1 MLEKKRYETFYVI
14 ALVSEYILYGLCY
27 PMSGYNYNF
36 IDKAVLLFLI
46 IKFIFLCILILDTNI
61 MPLVF
66 TTLTGEVHL
75 SISDNRG
82 STWSRSQEEQQYSSF
97 QSGIYNSVVMIR
109 LYGKYK

>member
-1 MLEKKRYETFYVI
+1 
-14 ALVSEYILYGLCY
+14 
-27 PMSGYNYNF
+27 
-36 IDKAVLLFLI
+36 
-46 IKFIFLCILILDTNI
+46 

>member
-1 MLEKKRYETFYVI
+1 
-14 ALVSEYILYGLCY
+14 
-27 PMSGYNYNF
+27 
-36 IDKAVLLFLI
+36 
-46 IKFIFLCILILDTNI
+46 

-82 STWSRSQEEQQYSSF
+82 STWSRSQEEQQHSSF